1 MEYGA
6 SAVFPCG
13 QSRPSIHATALPH
26 KSISAENS
34 VREADRVESVRPIDE
49 RPPGLG
55 RSCAGACRFGEGSGV
70 ARRTASV
77 SWLVN
82 ACRVRWACECR
93 ILPRVSVVLLRCDWR
108 SGARSTRGCAG
119 CASTVWLTP
128 HVRLAPLLRCD
139 WRSGARSTRGC
150 AGYASTMWLTPHV
163 RLAPLLR
170 CDWRSG
176 ARSTRGCAGCASTVW
191 LTPHVRLA
199 CARIAFCW
207 VGMSMVFCGTAT
219 CCSPTPTPGP
229 SPATVRGVFRGA
241 IRAGEGGVFLGA
253 VPGPG

>member
-1 MEYGA
+1 MEYGV

-13 QSRPSIHATALPH
+13 QSRPSIHAAGLPH

-34 VREADRVESVRPIDE
+34 VREAGSDQSVRSIDE

-55 RSCAGACRFGEGSGV
+55 CSCAGACRFGEGSGV

-82 ACRVRWACECR
+82 ACRVRWACECA
-93 ILPRVSVVLLRCDWR
+93 ILPRVSLI
-108 SGARSTRGCAG
+108 
-119 CASTVWLTP
+119 
-128 HVRLAPLLRCD
+128 LLRCD

-163 RLAPLLR
+163 RR
-170 CDWRSG
+170 
-176 ARSTRGCAGCASTVW
+176 
-191 LTPHVRLA
+191 A

-219 CCSPTPTPGP
+219 CCSPTPGP
-229 SPATVRGVFRGA
+229 SPAAVCGVFRGA
-241 IRAGEGGVFLGA
+241 VRAGEGGVFWGA
-253 VPGPG
+253 VPGVGTGGANPGLG

>member
-13 QSRPSIHATALPH
+13 QSRPSIHAAGLPH

-34 VREADRVESVRPIDE
+34 VREAGSDQSVRSIDE

-55 RSCAGACRFGEGSGV
+55 CSCAGACRFGEGSGV

-82 ACRVRWACECR
+82 ACRVRWACERR
-93 ILPRVSVVLLRCDWR
+93 ILPRVSVILLRCDWR
-108 SGARSTRGCAG
+108 SGTRSTRGCAG
-119 CASTVWLTP
+119 CASTMWLTP
-128 HVRLAPLLRCD
+128 HVRLARLLRCD

-163 RLAPLLR
+163 RLA
-170 CDWRSG
+170 
-176 ARSTRGCAGCASTVW
+176 
-191 LTPHVRLA
+191 

-207 VGMSMVFCGTAT
+207 VGISMVFCGTAT
-219 CCSPTPTPGP
+219 CCSPTPGP

-253 VPGPG
+253 VPGVASPFRAASCEY